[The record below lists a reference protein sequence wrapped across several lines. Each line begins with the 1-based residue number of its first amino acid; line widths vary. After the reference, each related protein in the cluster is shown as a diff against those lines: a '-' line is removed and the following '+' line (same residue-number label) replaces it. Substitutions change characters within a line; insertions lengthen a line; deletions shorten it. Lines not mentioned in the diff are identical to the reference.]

1 MVTIIKK
8 ESTSDTKRMTIK
20 VYRFK
25 FVVSCCVFC
34 NQDSSAN
41 SPVQAVV
48 WGGGGGIVLEAF
60 GLFCCPRLRSK
71 NHQLVAML

>member
-25 FVVSCCVFC
+25 FVVSCCEFC

-48 WGGGGGIVLEAF
+48 WGGGGG
-60 GLFCCPRLRSK
+60 RSRVRPTWVFSCSARVSS
-71 NHQLVAML
+71 LA